1 MHRFVVFESDE
12 KEKFRFEVNSDT
24 AWVTMVDE
32 MIGTHSSQ
40 ETLKKIITKS
50 SDDVLVED
58 ALSYYNGNLT
68 YKFLDSRKEFFDKI
82 NPNFSGMLRTSRPP
96 AENVKKP
103 GATRARRFRAAPS
116 SRPYTKPAT
125 RALWALS
132 RGIWKQPA
140 SNSMVPL

>member
-12 KEKFRFEVNSDT
+12 KEKFRFEVTSDT

-68 YKFLDSRKEFFDKI
+68 YKFLDSRKEFFEKQGKDISCRLVEYCVVNHKKTFLKK
-82 NPNFSGMLRTSRPP
+82 FSESQNERL
-96 AENVKKP
+96 AKL
-103 GATRARRFRAAPS
+103 AREVLACMR
-116 SRPYTKPAT
+116 
-125 RALWALS
+125 
-132 RGIWKQPA
+132 
-140 SNSMVPL
+140 

>member
-12 KEKFRFEVNSDT
+12 KEKFRFEVTSDT

-68 YKFLDSRKEFFDKI
+68 YKFLDSRKEFFEKQGKDISCGLVEYCVVNHKKTFLKK
-82 NPNFSGMLRTSRPP
+82 FSKSQNERL
-96 AENVKKP
+96 AKL
-103 GATRARRFRAAPS
+103 AREVLACMR
-116 SRPYTKPAT
+116 
-125 RALWALS
+125 
-132 RGIWKQPA
+132 
-140 SNSMVPL
+140 